1 MIKDDINESIVP
13 MRMPMSAVNVKLDK
27 KKFKNR
33 VDMQVSLLTAI
44 ITLLSSLTIFGICY
58 SVTYQ
63 DAIQEINDRAEAI
76 YERVDRNLNMATF
89 QQIGEKIDR
98 KSMAYEEA
106 RIQLNTIRETTG
118 AKFIS
123 TCKQKADGS
132 LIYVVDGLRETDE
145 EYHYPGD
152 AIEPDMEQGVL
163 GALQGETV
171 YATKMTRT
179 SWGKGCRI
187 FYPAYYS
194 GEVVGVIEICFET
207 GQQYATYGM
216 MARVTPIVCIVCCL
230 VATYISYHVFR
241 RISNPNYKDVYNTD
255 ILTGLKNRNS
265 FEVDLG
271 NLNVHNILDG
281 RAVLSIDLNNLKKI
295 NDTYGHNIGD
305 KYIHGAAEILSKYSI
320 EGAVAYRT
328 GGDEF
333 TILVEHGEEEI
344 LQKWVN
350 KLKQL
355 MEDYEI
361 GDKQWNSMAIGYAIF
376 DPSQDHNLLDTY
388 KRADHEM
395 YVDKQRQKAIC

>member
-1 MIKDDINESIVP
+1 MNVG
-13 MRMPMSAVNVKLDK
+13 NVKLDK

-58 SVTYQ
+58 RVTYQ
-63 DAIQEINDRAEAI
+63 DTIQVLNDRAEAI
-76 YERVDRNLNMATF
+76 FERVDRNLNMATF
-89 QQIGEKIDR
+89 SQIGEKIDR

-118 AKFIS
+118 AKYIC
-123 TCKQKADGS
+123 TCRQTEDGR

-145 EYHYPGD
+145 DYHFPGD
-152 AIEPDMEQGVL
+152 PIEPEMQKGVL
-163 GALQGETV
+163 GALQGNV
-171 YATKMTRT
+171 MYAEKMSSN
-179 SWGKGCRI
+179 SWGKGCRV
-187 FYPAYYS
+187 FYPAYYC

-207 GQQYATYGM
+207 GQQYATYRM
-216 MARVTPIVCIVCCL
+216 MAYITPIVCIVCCL
-230 VATYISYHVFR
+230 VATYIAFHVFR

-255 ILTGLKNRNS
+255 MLTGLKNRNS
-265 FEVDLG
+265 FEVDLS
-271 NLNVHNILDG
+271 NLNAQGVFG
-281 RAVLSIDLNNLKKI
+281 ERAVLSIDLNNLKKV

-305 KYIHGAAEILSKYSI
+305 KYIHGAADILSRYSI
-320 EGAVAYRT
+320 DGAVAYRT

-333 TILVEHGEEEI
+333 TVLVEHADEEL
-344 LQKWVN
+344 LQKWIR

-355 MEDYEI
+355 MQEYEI

-376 DPSQDHNLLDTY
+376 DPVQDHNLLDTY

-395 YVDKQRQKAIC
+395 YVDKQQQKATR